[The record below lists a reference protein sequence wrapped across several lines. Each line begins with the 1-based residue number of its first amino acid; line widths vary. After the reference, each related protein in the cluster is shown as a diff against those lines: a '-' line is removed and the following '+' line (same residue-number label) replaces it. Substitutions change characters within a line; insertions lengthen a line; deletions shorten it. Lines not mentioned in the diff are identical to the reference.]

1 MKTNDNSQKY
11 RVYTQKNFRT
21 IPQMNEIDRE
31 VMDNMAA
38 VAEVFPFRVNNH
50 VINELIDWTKV
61 PQDPIFQLTFPQPV
75 MLSPE
80 DLNRIKDL
88 QRTPGQQGALPQEV
102 RRIQEAMNPH
112 PAAQVEKNVP
122 VENGFEFSGLQ
133 HKYNETV
140 LFFPTQGQ
148 TCHAYC
154 TYCFRWVQFVGMEDL
169 KFASS
174 SPRHLT
180 DYLSLHPE
188 VNDVLFT
195 GGDPLFMRTQT
206 LARYV
211 EPLLALKSGNLTS
224 IRMGTKSVS
233 YWPHRFLGDKDA
245 DDLLRLFEKIVQ
257 SGIHLTIMAHFTHPR
272 EIASPLVEAA
282 VKRILG
288 TGAQMRCQAP
298 LVRHINDDSEV
309 WRTLWKKEVHLG
321 MIPYY
326 MFIARNTGPQAY
338 FEVPLARAHDIFTR
352 AYANVSGLCRTV
364 RGPSMSAAPG
374 KVLVDGIPEIHG
386 EKVFALKFIQ
396 ARDTSWVNRPFYA
409 KFDETATWLDD
420 LKPAFGRERFF
431 FQES

>member
-1 MKTNDNSQKY
+1 MNSGYNNEKY
-11 RVYTQKNFRT
+11 KVYTQKNFRS
-21 IPQMNEIDRE
+21 IPQIDVIDRE
-31 VMDNMAA
+31 YLDNMSA

-50 VINELIDWTKV
+50 VINELIDWGKV
-61 PQDPIFQLTFPQPV
+61 PHDPIFQLTFPHPD
-75 MLSPE
+75 MLVPE
-80 DLNRIKDL
+80 DLTRIKRL
-88 QRTPGQQGALPQEV
+88 QCATEHPLSLKQEV
-102 RRIQEAMNPH
+102 RRIQKTLNPH

-122 VENGFEFSGLQ
+122 VENGLEVKGVQ

-180 DYLSLHPE
+180 DYLSRHPE

-195 GGDPLFMRTQT
+195 GGDPLFMRTRA
-206 LARYV
+206 LERYV
-211 EPLLALKSGNLTS
+211 EPLLTRVDNNVTS
-224 IRMGTKSVS
+224 IRMGTKSVA

-245 DDLLRLFEKIVQ
+245 EGLLRLFERIVQ
-257 SGIHLTIMAHFTHPR
+257 SGIHLSIMAHITHPR
-272 EIASPLVEAA
+272 ELENPLVQAA
-282 VKRILG
+282 IRRILG

-298 LVRHINDDSEV
+298 LVRHINDDPQV
-309 WRTLWKKEVHLG
+309 WRELWKKEVQLG

-326 MFIARNTGPQAY
+326 MFIARNTGPRAY
-338 FEVPLARAHDIFTR
+338 FEVPLARAYEIFTR

-374 KVLVDGIPEIHG
+374 KVVIDGTPEING

-396 ARDTSWVNRPFYA
+396 ARDTRWVNRPFYA
-409 KFDETATWLDD
+409 RFDDTAMWLDD
-420 LKPAFGRERFF
+420 LKPAFGREHFF
-431 FQES
+431 FQEG

>member
-1 MKTNDNSQKY
+1 MNTGYNNEKY
-11 RVYTQKNFRT
+11 KVYTQKNFRT
-21 IPQMNEIDRE
+21 IPQIDLIDRE
-31 VMDNMAA
+31 YLDNMSA

-50 VINELIDWTKV
+50 VINELIDWEKV
-61 PQDPIFQLTFPQPV
+61 PHDPIFQLTFPHPD
-75 MLSPE
+75 MLLPE
-80 DLNRIKDL
+80 DLTRIKRL
-88 QRTPGQQGALPQEV
+88 QRTTEHPLALKQEV
-102 RRIQEAMNPH
+102 RRIQKTLNPH

-122 VENGFEFSGLQ
+122 VEDGLEVKGLQ

-174 SPRHLT
+174 TPRHLT
-180 DYLSLHPE
+180 DYLSRHPE

-195 GGDPLFMRTQT
+195 GGDPLFMRTRT
-206 LARYV
+206 LERYV
-211 EPLLALKSGNLTS
+211 EPLLTLDDNNVTS
-224 IRMGTKSVS
+224 IRMGTKSVA

-245 DDLLRLFEKIVQ
+245 EDLLRLFEKIVQ
-257 SGIHLTIMAHFTHPR
+257 SGIHLSIMAHFTHPR
-272 EIASPLVEAA
+272 ELENPLVEAA
-282 VKRILG
+282 VRRILG

-298 LVRHINDDSEV
+298 LVRHINDDPQV
-309 WRTLWKKEVHLG
+309 WRELWKKEVQLG

-326 MFIARNTGPQAY
+326 MFIARNTGPRAY

-374 KVLVDGIPEIHG
+374 KVVIDGTPELNG

-396 ARDTSWVNRPFYA
+396 ARDSQWVNRPFYA
-409 KFDETATWLDD
+409 RFDDTAVWLDD
-420 LKPAFGRERFF
+420 LKPAFGQEHFF
-431 FQES
+431 FQEG